1 VRYKFDFSVMDG
13 DELTPVDHIKM
24 EAMTPELQ
32 RRVKGMGLILQRRSG
47 YEDITQPIIC
57 DVVYAWSP
65 EDDWSFRFASVA
77 SDAGLSDV
85 DDFIDYAMLTE
96 EMV

>member
-1 VRYKFDFSVMDG
+1 
-13 DELTPVDHIKM
+13 M

-47 YEDITQPIIC
+47 YEDIAQPIIC